1 MPKTRPLQVFSNDPD
16 KLKLKINNQKIEFSD
31 LDSDVEVPAL
41 FLFSPLGTSGENSG
55 TIIENWLQN
64 TRNLT
69 EKYQTF
75 DGAAVMLY
83 VPMVQV
89 AAAEA
94 LVIMNEYLMLE
105 TSMESISLVFENSDP
120 LSLLAYEAQLYS
132 DTSSLIVI
140 EEALALCAP
149 FQDQEG
155 IEQQIAQE
163 VSGGALRYLRSLKSS
178 QDAEKMKVEALIHEK
193 ELLSLP

>member
-1 MPKTRPLQVFSNDPD
+1 
-16 KLKLKINNQKIEFSD
+16 
-31 LDSDVEVPAL
+31 
-41 FLFSPLGTSGENSG
+41 
-55 TIIENWLQN
+55 
-64 TRNLT
+64 
-69 EKYQTF
+69 
-75 DGAAVMLY
+75 MLY

-193 ELLSLP
+193 ELLSLQLLTAQDELETRYCSAYNEVGSLEQENQLLLLQLDQVYRIHL